1 MSQGGWTQYA
11 VRGRSRGSQPNRFR
25 RSGGSKQLDPTM
37 PLGTSAH
44 SASSAPSLSP
54 SRSGDADNSS
64 RLPEGRYADKESLP
78 AKRRYSPPPYFAL
91 SQTSATPPA
100 PKMSRF
106 RSRSVTP
113 NPPLCPIKRRK
124 LDHISEF
131 RDDNSAIILPGRH
144 HRKSFTIRT
153 TTLEPVII
161 QAEPRSLSP
170 PQRKLVTESCSFYP
184 LPESCKPANPDY
196 QKNRKNFFQEKNRC
210 LIEMGLKKTKT
221 FVRGN
226 DLVIEWMSNVP
237 VWSDTLQ
244 PEIPD
249 LATAIQLA
257 HTTNCDIM
265 RSNQCKTSTSS
276 QVMTDKRPTKA
287 TSSGPS
293 KSSCTLNPPKI
304 KTHWA
309 SGLRPDQ
316 LELMSR
322 LGSSASKPSVSVPRS
337 QSQVSKTKKI
347 ALPTQRHGVL
357 TKPISANAP
366 TRATPVAFSPRD
378 SKFRSRGRS
387 LEVPDIIRTTPL
399 AAPLVSPR
407 PPATAD
413 LLVKSVLAQ
422 VEPNGQVRASFLNEK
437 RQERMKEPEIERGT
451 EDINILDA
459 DCIARELL
467 CRTPDQHED
476 FEGRESAESSSAR
489 SS

>member
-1 MSQGGWTQYA
+1 
-11 VRGRSRGSQPNRFR
+11 
-25 RSGGSKQLDPTM
+25 
-37 PLGTSAH
+37 
-44 SASSAPSLSP
+44 
-54 SRSGDADNSS
+54 
-64 RLPEGRYADKESLP
+64 
-78 AKRRYSPPPYFAL
+78 
-91 SQTSATPPA
+91 
-100 PKMSRF
+100 
-106 RSRSVTP
+106 
-113 NPPLCPIKRRK
+113 
-124 LDHISEF
+124 
-131 RDDNSAIILPGRH
+131 
-144 HRKSFTIRT
+144 
-153 TTLEPVII
+153 
-161 QAEPRSLSP
+161 
-170 PQRKLVTESCSFYP
+170 
-184 LPESCKPANPDY
+184 
-196 QKNRKNFFQEKNRC
+196 
-210 LIEMGLKKTKT
+210 
-221 FVRGN
+221 
-226 DLVIEWMSNVP
+226 MSNVP

-257 HTTNCDIM
+257 HMINCDIIH
-265 RSNQCKTSTSS
+265 SNQCKTPTSS
-276 QVMTDKRPTKA
+276 QVMMDKRHTKA
-287 TSSGPS
+287 TSSSPS
-293 KSSCTLNPPKI
+293 KSSCTLNPSKI

-347 ALPTQRHGVL
+347 ALPTQRHGVQ

-387 LEVPDIIRTTPL
+387 LDVLDIIRTTPL

-422 VEPNGQVRASFLNEK
+422 VEPNGQVHASFLK

-451 EDINILDA
+451 EDIDILDA

-467 CRTPDQHED
+467 CRTPDQHENT
-476 FEGRESAESSSAR
+476 EGRESAESSSAR